1 MIWRKPRHFACIIHS
16 NSSPHPLL
24 AASQPQPKRTS
35 VNRDHFVSLFSCPA
49 LIREQ
54 PRANPCHR
62 KWPWSMTLSA
72 PVSTHYR
79 SPLVPIIIALTFN
92 ARYPPPQSYF
102 AFHSSP
108 LVRESSSSKNSFSN
122 YTPYNILRNARI
134 YHSSSND
141 PTSTY
146 LSLPS
151 EDPPSRFLKI
161 PSVIGRVTVSDNGTP
176 SSSTFSNYSA
186 YILSNVEANDF
197 SKFNRFR
204 FIKFPITRKVL

>member
-16 NSSPHPLL
+16 NSSPHPPL

-92 ARYPPPQSYF
+92 ARYPPPNLISRF
-102 AFHSSP
+102 VLLHSFENHP
-108 LVRESSSSKNSFSN
+108 LPK
-122 YTPYNILRNARI
+122 ILFQI
-134 YHSSSND
+134 VH
-141 PTSTY
+141 PTTSCGT
-146 LSLPS
+146 LEFIILP
-151 EDPPSRFLKI
+151 PTIRRPLISRFL
-161 PSVIGRVTVSDNGTP
+161 PR
-176 SSSTFSNYSA
+176 
-186 YILSNVEANDF
+186 ILLRDF
-197 SKFNRFR
+197 SRFLQLSDALR
-204 FIKFPITRKVL
+204 YRITEHPLLQLSPTILLISSPTLKQTIPRNLIDFVS